1 MLSQEIIDNMGEGH
15 FDELVL
21 ENIDHTLVDVD
32 IDDEFEAE
40 DAFLEDSSL
49 LESADHIFDI

>member
-1 MLSQEIIDNMGEGH
+1 MLSQEIIDNMSEGH

-21 ENIDHTLVDVD
+21 ENINHTLIDVD

-40 DAFLEDSSL
+40 DTFLEDSTI

>member
-1 MLSQEIIDNMGEGH
+1 MLSQEIIDNMSEGH

-21 ENIDHTLVDVD
+21 ENIDHTLIDVD

-40 DAFLEDSSL
+40 DTFLEDSTI

>member
-1 MLSQEIIDNMGEGH
+1 MLSQEIIDNMREGH
-15 FDELVL
+15 FDDLVL
-21 ENIDHTLVDVD
+21 ENIDHTLIDVD

-40 DAFLEDSSL
+40 DTFLEDSSI